1 MSSDRL
7 ISELKEAFDQLE
19 QTQLDT
25 DLAQIEKVSQG
36 LRFKITKE
44 KLLAV
49 LSHVTSAIER
59 RVGSTIKRIID
70 FTARTLLYRIFCVSL
85 SLYRQLLRLE
95 KEFLIF
101 SVLTRLKINS
111 FLFKNLHNKLNFQ
124 FIEPRLH
131 HTNLAVGI

>member
-25 DLAQIEKVSQG
+25 DLAQAEKVSQC

-44 KLLAV
+44 KILAV

-59 RVGSTIKRIID
+59 QISSKIKRAIYSRIYL
-70 FTARTLLYRIFCVSL
+70 ASLYLYRNI
-85 SLYRQLLRLE
+85 LRLE

-101 SVLTRLKINS
+101 SVLTRLKLNS
-111 FLFKNLHNKLNFQ
+111 FLFKNLHNKLDFQ

-131 HTNLAVGI
+131 HTNLPLGF